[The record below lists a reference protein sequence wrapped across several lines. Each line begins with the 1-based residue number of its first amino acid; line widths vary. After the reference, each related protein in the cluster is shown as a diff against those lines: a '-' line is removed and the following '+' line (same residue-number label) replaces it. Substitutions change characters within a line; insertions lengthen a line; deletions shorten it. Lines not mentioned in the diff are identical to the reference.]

1 LLSGVYA
8 VHIARTVCLT
18 LSALAFC
25 ASLAAPAAAN
35 DDRVYFSF
43 ASGNRLPDCTAA
55 SVQSAV
61 AGTVAR
67 ARRDYYD
74 GRTILSIDGI
84 SEVNGRG
91 NDVSPIERRYCKGTA
106 SLSDGSIQA
115 VHYMVEE
122 HAGFVGLGWNVEA
135 CLAPLDKWRVYGD
148 HCSTARPH

>member
-1 LLSGVYA
+1 MR
-8 VHIARTVCLT
+8 IARTVCLT
-18 LSALAFC
+18 LSALVFC

-43 ASGNRLPDCTAA
+43 GSDSGKRLPDCTAA

-67 ARRDYYD
+67 ARKDYYG

-84 SEVNGRG
+84 SEVNNSG

-106 SLSDGSIQA
+106 SLSDGTIQS

-122 HAGFVGLGWNVEA
+122 HAGFVGLSWNVEA